1 MARPSYLAAGGG
13 HPSSRQRE
21 QMILQILIGGRFR
34 QAHAFAGEVQ
44 AFLIG
49 CYAATP
55 IGYCQAGARP
65 SLSHRRL
72 VQGPLPAIIV
82 NRAMAE

>member
-1 MARPSYLAAGGG
+1 
-13 HPSSRQRE
+13 
-21 QMILQILIGGRFR
+21 MILQIMIGGRFR

-55 IGYCQAGARP
+55 IWPLSGGSATGLSATGAWFRI
-65 SLSHRRL
+65 RR
-72 VQGPLPAIIV
+72 
-82 NRAMAE
+82 RR